1 MAKIQEFK
9 RYNTFLS
16 LLLKTKKYKELYSE
30 HCAWIAFAFTFIFSL
45 ILIYIFDTNRIIF
58 FENIKNL
65 LLTFSS
71 GMLGLLGVYITG
83 LALMIT
89 VISDDSLK
97 ILEKNDKIESLVGI
111 LYCFYFAGAI
121 ILLTIVDFIMCY
133 FLILTNIPVP
143 SIVIYFLI
151 SISNFLF
158 FYSLSYT
165 VALLGTCIN
174 IFIAN
179 KILKYFKNFTIS
191 TYHITVKFLLI

>member
-1 MAKIQEFK
+1 MAKIQEFRK
-9 RYNTFLS
+9 YNTFFS
-16 LLLKTKKYKELYSE
+16 LLIKKKKYRELYSE
-30 HCAWIAFAFTFIFSL
+30 HCAWVTIFLTLIFTI
-45 ILIYIFDTNRIIF
+45 ILSYIYCRNSILF
-58 FENIKNL
+58 FENIKSL

-89 VISDDSLK
+89 VLSEDSLK

-121 ILLTIVDFIMCY
+121 ILLTIVDFILCY
-133 FLILTNIPVP
+133 FLILTNISVY
-143 SIVIYFLI
+143 SIVIYFFIL
-151 SISNFLF
+151 ISNFLF

-179 KILKYFKNFTIS
+179 KEIKL
-191 TYHITVKFLLI
+191 

>member
-16 LLLKTKKYKELYSE
+16 LLLKTQKYKELYSE
-30 HCAWIAFAFTFIFSL
+30 HCAWIAFAFTFIFSI
-45 ILIYIFDTNRIIF
+45 ILIYIFDTNKIIF

-89 VISDDSLK
+89 VISEDSLK

-179 KILKYFKNFTIS
+179 KNIKI
-191 TYHITVKFLLI
+191 